1 MNILMIDENT
11 LFYVSPT
18 GLEKFP
24 KIEGKESLNSRYLI
38 KSWIDFYNNY
48 NASLD
53 LRLIPNFASL
63 YHLVGRVLKTT
74 GKFMRVDSQ
83 EEVLKILK
91 KAEPEY
97 FIGNIQCRY
106 APRPRKWGFI

>member
-83 EEVLKILK
+83 EEVLKI
-91 KAEPEY
+91 
-97 FIGNIQCRY
+97 
-106 APRPRKWGFI
+106 